1 MLRFHFSV
9 IVTTTKRDFSIAM
22 LQQYFSVILAFRET
36 LSGDALGFDLD
47 DTITTLETLRGQFNT
62 AGQTDL
68 ETQTNNIIMQLED
81 IRDNQLPAI
90 DSSAERLEGQVNQLS
105 DHIDTVVV
113 STVED
118 LFSILMI
125 TTRTHMITAGQSKLQ
140 HNMKVLKPIT
150 SLC

>member
-47 DTITTLETLRGQFNT
+47 ATIATLETLRDQFNSPTPT
-62 AGQTDL
+62 ALG
-68 ETQTNNIIMQLED
+68 TQTNDIIVKLVG

-118 LFSILMI
+118 LVSILMI
-125 TTRTHMITAGQSKLQ
+125 TTYDNCWAKQAAA
-140 HNMKVLKPIT
+140 
-150 SLC
+150 